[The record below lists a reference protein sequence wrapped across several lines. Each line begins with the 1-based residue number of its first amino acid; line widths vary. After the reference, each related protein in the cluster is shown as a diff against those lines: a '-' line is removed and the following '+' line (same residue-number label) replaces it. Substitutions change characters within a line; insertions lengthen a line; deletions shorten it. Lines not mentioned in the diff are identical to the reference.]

1 MQGNDESHDHPGDL
15 LGPDHYYLADTPW
28 AAGTGH
34 KQHYRPRHYSQE
46 PGTMMSSAPPAVTS
60 TVTVHFTNG
69 DYYHA
74 EGTLPMISAYL
85 TTLLGSPLNAGITV
99 GTIEI
104 KEKS

>member
-1 MQGNDESHDHPGDL
+1 MPQDHDSHPGDL
-15 LGPDHYYLADTPW
+15 LGPDHYLLADTPFV
-28 AAGTGH
+28 AGIPH
-34 KQHYRPRHYSQE
+34 KQHYKSHYSQE
-46 PGTMMSSAPPAVTS
+46 PGTMMSSAPPGSGTS

-85 TTLLGSPLNAGITV
+85 TTLLGSPLNASITV